1 MKIVITATG
10 KEYELAVGG
19 FYDTIESQLS
29 FRVLK
34 DNHTLDEMYADFNDG
49 DTSSLKFV
57 HTNGD
62 LAWAKNGYTELKDFH
77 PMPNQKIGKDV
88 NTDADKYAD
97 IVEITLT
104 TENYN
109 QRISNAE
116 DAIKKLSIST
126 LTAAKVMDEKAKAVE
141 DLISTSNT
149 TLTNI
154 TSQCNSIKSS
164 TETQVNTLIEET
176 RTKLDQYMSDM
187 DAFMQD
193 MRNQTNALIIDVNTA
208 IANLNKQ
215 STPTGNE

>member
-19 FYDTIESQLS
+19 FYDTVESQLT

-57 HTNGD
+57 HINGD

-141 DLISTSNT
+141 DLIANANNTLNNVTNTSDN
-149 TLTNI
+149 L
-154 TSQCNSIKSS
+154 KSS
-164 TETQVNTLIEET
+164 TEQKVDQLIADANTQMEALVQET
-176 RTKLDQYMSDM
+176 RNKLDQYMTDM
-187 DAFMQD
+187 NSFIADVKIQIGS
-193 MRNQTNALIIDVNTA
+193 LIDQ
-208 IANLNKQ
+208 LNNP
-215 STPTGNE
+215 SE

>member
-141 DLISTSNT
+141 DIIANANNTLNNVTNTSDN
-149 TLTNI
+149 L
-154 TSQCNSIKSS
+154 KSS
-164 TETQVNTLIEET
+164 TEEKVDQLINDANTQMEALVQET
-176 RTKLDQYMSDM
+176 RNKLDQYMTDM
-187 DAFMQD
+187 NSFIADVKIQIGS
-193 MRNQTNALIIDVNTA
+193 LIDQ
-208 IANLNKQ
+208 LNNP
-215 STPTGNE
+215 SE

>member
-1 MKIVITATG
+1 
-10 KEYELAVGG
+10 
-19 FYDTIESQLS
+19 
-29 FRVLK
+29 
-34 DNHTLDEMYADFNDG
+34 
-49 DTSSLKFV
+49 
-57 HTNGD
+57 
-62 LAWAKNGYTELKDFH
+62 
-77 PMPNQKIGKDV
+77 MPNQKIGKDL

-97 IVEITLT
+97 VVEITLT

-126 LTAAKVMDEKAKAVE
+126 LTAVKVMDEKAKAVE

-154 TSQCNSIKSS
+154 TSQCNSLKSS
-164 TETQVNTLIEET
+164 TETQVDSLIEET

-193 MRNQTNALIIDVNTA
+193 MRNQTNALIEDVNTA

-215 STPTGNE
+215 STPAGNE

>member
-19 FYDTIESQLS
+19 FYDTVESQLS

-77 PMPNQKIGKDV
+77 PMPNQKIGKDP
-88 NTDADKYAD
+88 NTDADKFAD
-97 IVEITLT
+97 VVEITLT

-109 QRISNAE
+109 KRISDAE

-126 LTAAKVMDEKAKAVE
+126 LTAAKVMDEKAKAVDE
-141 DLISTSNT
+141 LITNANNTLNNVTNTSD
-149 TLTNI
+149 TL
-154 TSQCNSIKSS
+154 KSS
-164 TETQVNTLIEET
+164 TGEKIDQLINDGNTQMEALVQET
-176 RTKLDQYMSDM
+176 RNKLDQYMAEM
-187 DAFMQD
+187 DSFMAEIKIQISSLVD
-193 MRNQTNALIIDVNTA
+193 QFNNP
-208 IANLNKQ
+208 
-215 STPTGNE
+215 SE

>member
-19 FYDTIESQLS
+19 FYDTVESQLT

-57 HTNGD
+57 HINGD

-77 PMPNQKIGKDV
+77 PMPNQKIGKDP

-97 IVEITLT
+97 VVEITLT

-141 DLISTSNT
+141 DLIANANNTLNNVTNTSDN
-149 TLTNI
+149 L
-154 TSQCNSIKSS
+154 KSS
-164 TETQVNTLIEET
+164 TEEKVDQLINNANTQMEALVQET
-176 RTKLDQYMSDM
+176 RNKLDQYMTDM
-187 DAFMQD
+187 NSFIADVKIQIGS
-193 MRNQTNALIIDVNTA
+193 LIDQ
-208 IANLNKQ
+208 LNNP
-215 STPTGNE
+215 SE